1 MMLMIWILSQKKFPK
16 LFAAGGR
23 NFIGEFFWIF
33 PWTGDVE
40 GAIYCSTEM
49 ALEAI
54 RSILLCF
61 PVFVVVA

>member
-1 MMLMIWILSQKKFPK
+1 MIWILSHNFISKF
-16 LFAAGGR
+16 FADRGR
-23 NFIGEFFWIF
+23 NFIGEFFGIF

-49 ALEAI
+49 ALEVI

>member
-1 MMLMIWILSQKKFPK
+1 
-16 LFAAGGR
+16 LFVARGS
-23 NFIGEFFWIF
+23 NFIGEVFRIF

-49 ALEAI
+49 ALEVI
-54 RSILLCF
+54 PSILLSF